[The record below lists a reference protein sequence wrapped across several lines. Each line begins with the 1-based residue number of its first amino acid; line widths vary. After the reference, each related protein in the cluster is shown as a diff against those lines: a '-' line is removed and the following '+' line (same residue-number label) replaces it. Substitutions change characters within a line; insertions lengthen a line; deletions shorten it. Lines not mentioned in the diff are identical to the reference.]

1 MMVTGSTRAIKIFF
15 SYAHEDK
22 GRREELE
29 KHLGALRR
37 SGKIVTWY
45 DRDIQAGTQWE
56 QEIDTHLNSADLIL
70 LLISHHFIDSDY
82 CYGIEMKRALER
94 HRAGTA
100 RLIPVVLS
108 PVDWEETPIST
119 LQALPI
125 GGKPVTQWRD
135 RNVAFVNVVQGIREV
150 VKTILVQQEAA
161 YGAITER
168 SQQTIDT
175 HEAVKLF
182 HHLME
187 PEHHFR
193 ILYLIGQANMGKSH
207 LLTKVFPIIVEHKYH
222 ARHILIDLRNT
233 PISSVPDIL
242 NTVCAQLGPQNCSNY
257 YHAYQKLMGESS
269 SGITRLLTDFSY
281 LDTSPT
287 AYSDIQKRDDRLT
300 TQFMLDLSG
309 LQDKPVVFFFDSFDQ
324 ATAQMQIWLTTSF
337 LMKVSLL
344 PYVRVVVA
352 GRTLPEVPGGYVDLH
367 QVHQLYPVREEA
379 EYLAYCQNTQVKL
392 AEQEIVAAARDC
404 NYTPGMFVNYLF
416 TKLVQQKV

>member
-1 MMVTGSTRAIKIFF
+1 
-15 SYAHEDK
+15 
-22 GRREELE
+22 
-29 KHLGALRR
+29 
-37 SGKIVTWY
+37 
-45 DRDIQAGTQWE
+45 
-56 QEIDTHLNSADLIL
+56 
-70 LLISHHFIDSDY
+70 
-82 CYGIEMKRALER
+82 MKRALER

-187 PEHHFR
+187 PEHRFR

>member
-193 ILYLIGQANMGKSH
+193 ILYLIGQANMG
-207 LLTKVFPIIVEHKYH
+207 
-222 ARHILIDLRNT
+222 
-233 PISSVPDIL
+233 
-242 NTVCAQLGPQNCSNY
+242 
-257 YHAYQKLMGESS
+257 

-309 LQDKPVVFFFDSFDQ
+309 LQDRPVVFFFDSFDQ
-324 ATAQMQIWLTTSF
+324 ATAQMQTWLTTSF

-344 PYVRVVVA
+344 PHVRVVVA

-367 QVHQLYPVREEA
+367 QVHRLYPVREEA
-379 EYLAYCQNTQVKL
+379 EYLAYCHNTQVNL
-392 AEQEIVAAARDC
+392 AEQEILSAVRDC

-416 TKLVQQKV
+416 TKLIQ